1 VDTAQAAKLYLA
13 AGEWRPPAPVGVLV
27 PGKADSR
34 RCDGAGRCTSAE
46 QGQRDAQYCIGCCL
60 ARGQGVAVDWP
71 QAALWLSKA
80 FAQVRFHAAGST
92 RLRLKGGMHA
102 MVLDQ
107 REDECAAPG
116 G

>member
-1 VDTAQAAKLYLA
+1 MA
-13 AGEWRPPAPVGVLV
+13 AGDAP
-27 PGKADSR
+27 
-34 RCDGAGRCTSAE
+34 SAE
-46 QGQRDAQYCIGCCL
+46 QGQRDAQYCVGCCL

-80 FAQVRFHAAGST
+80 FAQVRFQAPGST
-92 RLRLKGGMHA
+92 GVHLQGRMQVIVFLG
-102 MVLDQ
+102 Q